1 MARKE
6 FPLSFVE
13 SQIRIEKQ
21 AKEDY
26 YKKNPDSL
34 ILSFERE
41 LADMG
46 FTFET
51 SSQTLALM
59 PRCKEWLLP
68 IIVSYYN
75 RAKQEK
81 RYNEQNHF
89 LGFFCH
95 KGLDEVI
102 PMLIKDF
109 WSSDTPDL
117 TKWFISD
124 CIYSIQSK
132 SFVNDYMEIILCKR
146 FGINRQ
152 MIVLLLG
159 KIKEE
164 SAIPAL
170 IQLLDDDL
178 VRIQA
183 ITALGYYKR
192 EEFRIIFERFSS
204 SKSIGERNAAKAAL
218 KKLS

>member
-6 FPLSFVE
+6 YPLSFIE
-13 SQIRIEKQ
+13 SQTRIEKQ

-51 SSQTLALM
+51 SNQALALM

-89 LGFFCH
+89 LKFLCH
-95 KGLDEVI
+95 KGMDEVI
-102 PMLIKDF
+102 PMLVTDF

-124 CIYSIQSK
+124 CIYLIQSK
-132 SFVNDYMEIILCKR
+132 SFVNDYMEIVLHKE

-183 ITALGYYKR
+183 IAALGYYKR
-192 EEFRIIFERFSS
+192 EEFRVIFERFIS